1 MIQAQLLKYV
11 ATKLGPWLIKFLWPL
26 LEKFITEI
34 AADIFDKLKDRTKE
48 TIQDRLEKRRKDA
61 QEKANKA
68 ESDALSANS
77 DVERKSLETSAQIW
91 REVAEQLKSENES
104 LRAQLKDLT
113 EVAERDLNS
122 QVNTGNPSFDTSG
135 STPVL
140 IVQGKKTALPALPP
154 PDN

>member
-1 MIQAQLLKYV
+1 MIQTQLLKYI
-11 ATKLGPWLIKFLWPL
+11 AAKLGPWLIKFLWPIF
-26 LEKFITEI
+26 EKFITEI
-34 AADIFDKLKDRTKE
+34 AADIFSKLKDRTKE
-48 TIQDRLEKRRKDA
+48 AIQDRLEKRRKEA

-77 DVERKSLETSAQIW
+77 EAEKRSLEISAQIW

-122 QVNTGNPSFDTSG
+122 QVNTGNPLFDISG
-135 STPVL
+135 GTPVL

-154 PDN
+154 PEN